1 MAITLE
7 FSTLPYPGLRPF
19 RYDESDIFFGREAQT
34 DQLLERLAR
43 NHFLAVTGPSGC
55 GKSSLI
61 KAGMI
66 PALSAG
72 FMVEGGSRWR
82 ICELRPGDRP
92 LARLARTLASADIL
106 GADRT
111 GLESIAFIEATLR
124 RGPLGLIE
132 IVRGAEALEDANLL
146 VMIDQ
151 FEEIFR
157 YRDRIA
163 ADEADAFV
171 ALLLASARQ
180 TEVAIY
186 VVITMRSD
194 YLGDC
199 ALFHGLPEAVS
210 AAQYLTPRLT
220 REDLELAIAGPARVF
235 GGRVEPRLLNRLI
248 NDFGTDPDQLPL
260 LQHALARLWN
270 IASPKPPVL
279 TVEDYQAIG
288 GLSAALSNHG
298 DEILA
303 ELTPEQQRIA
313 EIMFRRLSGTQDG
326 RRDVRAPA
334 RIGEIARIAAVDPAE
349 VIAVADAFR
358 RADRCF
364 LATPEGPLDENTLL
378 DLSHESLIRQW
389 HRLADWVTRR
399 RNRRR
404 SISACATGHCAGSR
418 AMPSCGAVRI
428 WQMPS
433 LGGSAR
439 PQTRR
444 GRNATAV
451 AINFS

>member
-1 MAITLE
+1 MAVTLE

-34 DQLLERLAR
+34 DQLLERLAH

-92 LARLARTLASADIL
+92 VARLAGKMASADIL
-106 GADRT
+106 GTDRID
-111 GLESIAFIEATLR
+111 LESIAFIEATLR

-132 IVRGAEALEDANLL
+132 IVRGSETLAGANLL

-199 ALFHGLPEAVS
+199 ALFHGLPETIS
-210 AAQYLTPRLT
+210 DAQYLTPRLT
-220 REDLELAIAGPARVF
+220 RDDLDLAIIGPAKVF
-235 GGRVEPRLLNRLI
+235 GGRVEPPLVNRLI
-248 NDFGTDPDQLPL
+248 NDFGTAPDQLPL
-260 LQHALARLWN
+260 LQHTLARLWN

-288 GLSAALSNHG
+288 GLSTALSHHG

-313 EIMFRRLSGTQDG
+313 EIMFRRLSGAEGG
-326 RRDVRAPA
+326 RRDVRTPA
-334 RIGEIARIAAVDPAE
+334 RVGEIARIAGVDPGE
-349 VIAVADAFR
+349 VVAVAEAFR
-358 RADRCF
+358 GADRCF
-364 LATPEGPLDENTLL
+364 LTASEEPLDENTLL

-389 HRLADWVTRR
+389 DRLADWVGEE
-399 RNRRR
+399 
-404 SISACATGHCAGSR
+404 AKAAE
-418 AMPSCGAVRI
+418 
-428 WQMPS
+428 
-433 LGGSAR
+433 
-439 PQTRR
+439 
-444 GRNATAV
+444 
-451 AINFS
+451 

>member
-1 MAITLE
+1 MSVTLE
-7 FSTLPYPGLRPF
+7 FSILPYPGLRPF
-19 RYDESDIFFGREAQT
+19 RYDESDIFFGREVQT
-34 DQLLERLAR
+34 NHLLERLAR
-43 NHFLAVTGPSGC
+43 NHFLVVTGPSGC

-92 LARLARTLASADIL
+92 LARLAQELASADIL
-106 GADRT
+106 GPDRT

-132 IVRGAEALEDANLL
+132 IVKGADTLKDANLL
-146 VMIDQ
+146 VLIDQ

-180 TEVAIY
+180 NEVAIY

-199 ALFHGLPEAVS
+199 ALFHGLPEAVND
-210 AAQYLTPRLT
+210 AQYLTPRLT
-220 REDLELAIAGPARVF
+220 RDDLDLAIIGPAKVF
-235 GGRVEPRLLNRLI
+235 GGRVEPRLVNRLI
-248 NDFGTDPDQLPL
+248 NDFGTAPDQLPL
-260 LQHALARLWN
+260 LQHTLARLWN

-288 GLSAALSNHG
+288 GLSTALSHHG

-326 RRDVRAPA
+326 RHDVRAPA
-334 RIGEIARIAAVDPAE
+334 RVDEIARIAGVEPDAVIP
-349 VIAVADAFR
+349 VADAFR
-358 RADRCF
+358 RPDRCF
-364 LATPEGPLDENTLL
+364 LWAPEGPLDENTLL
-378 DLSHESLIRQW
+378 DLSHESL
-389 HRLADWVTRR
+389 
-399 RNRRR
+399 
-404 SISACATGHCAGSR
+404 
-418 AMPSCGAVRI
+418 
-428 WQMPS
+428 
-433 LGGSAR
+433 
-439 PQTRR
+439 
-444 GRNATAV
+444 
-451 AINFS
+451 

>member
-1 MAITLE
+1 MPIVPA
-7 FSTLPYPGLRPF
+7 
-19 RYDESDIFFGREAQT
+19 
-34 DQLLERLAR
+34 
-43 NHFLAVTGPSGC
+43 
-55 GKSSLI
+55 SS
-61 KAGMI
+61 
-66 PALSAG
+66 
-72 FMVEGGSRWR
+72 
-82 ICELRPGDRP
+82 
-92 LARLARTLASADIL
+92 
-106 GADRT
+106 
-111 GLESIAFIEATLR
+111 SIAFIEATLR

-132 IVRGAEALEDANLL
+132 IVRGAEALKDANLL
-146 VMIDQ
+146 VVVDQ

-235 GGRVEPRLLNRLI
+235 GGRVEPRLVNRLI

-270 IASPKPPVL
+270 IVSPKPPVL

-349 VIAVADAFR
+349 VYCRGRGV
-358 RADRCF
+358 
-364 LATPEGPLDENTLL
+364 P
-378 DLSHESLIRQW
+378 
-389 HRLADWVTRR
+389 
-399 RNRRR
+399 
-404 SISACATGHCAGSR
+404 
-418 AMPSCGAVRI
+418 
-428 WQMPS
+428 
-433 LGGSAR
+433 SAR
-439 PQTRR
+439 SLLSGDA
-444 GRNATAV
+444 GR
-451 AINFS
+451 AIG